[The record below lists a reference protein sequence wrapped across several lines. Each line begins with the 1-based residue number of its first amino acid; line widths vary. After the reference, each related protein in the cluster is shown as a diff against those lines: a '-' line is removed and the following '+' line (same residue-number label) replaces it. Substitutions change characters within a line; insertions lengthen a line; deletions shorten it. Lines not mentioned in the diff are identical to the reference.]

1 MKRRILLGLSAII
14 ILVVGAAAIAP
25 YFVGRAAES
34 NFRSRIARINA
45 HHPDVVIHIDS
56 YHRGFYSSE
65 AKLSL
70 SPQSSMTPRA
80 MQAWA
85 IFLGS
90 SGKPQFDLHINHGP
104 IAFAA
109 FGSGHISFMPM
120 LYTAE
125 FQGEKLPPMSI
136 VGIFKPDVY
145 IRQYFTGSITST
157 LSVPPGR
164 YSMGV
169 LGATWQGARAEA
181 SLNGAQDEM
190 RYSGSIG
197 TIQYQAQ
204 NPKNGENYSGHITGF
219 TFSGEKRQAKYDFWT
234 GPSRFV
240 FKGAEFKVNGERVT
254 QLEPGKGQG
263 HVSETADGK
272 WLGGSSGFMQQG
284 GTIKGW
290 KFSGFTLN
298 ESAEHVDAALLRR
311 FFDRLNTASGM
322 SDSRSEKGALGK
334 ALPILG
340 RALAPAKATA
350 RLAIAAPDG
359 RLDIRAT
366 VTFDAAA
373 PAATAPQAFS
383 LLDRI
388 NARASL
394 DFDRKLVD
402 GFSTQVLG
410 GPEAA
415 SSIDQVL
422 DQWQQQG
429 YLKPGAD
436 GREHSLLTYHA
447 GEFAINGQ
455 VIISGSDDPQPGSK
469 QH

>member
-1 MKRRILLGLSAII
+1 MKRRILLGLSVII

-25 YFVGRAAES
+25 YFVGRVAES
-34 NFRSRIARINA
+34 NFKSRIARINA
-45 HHPDVVIHIDS
+45 HHPGVIIHVDS

-80 MQAWA
+80 LQAWA

-90 SGKPQFDLHINHGP
+90 KGKPQFDLRINHGP
-104 IAFAA
+104 IPFAA
-109 FGSGHISFMPM
+109 FGSGHISFMPV

-145 IRQYFTGSITST
+145 MRQYFTGGISST
-157 LSVPPGR
+157 LNVPPGR

-169 LGATWQGARAEA
+169 FGATWQGARIEA
-181 SLNGAQDEM
+181 RLNGAQDEA

-197 TIQYQAQ
+197 PIQYQAQ
-204 NPKNGENYSGHITGF
+204 NPRNGENYSGHITGL
-219 TFSGEKRQAKYDFWT
+219 TFSGDKHLSKYDFWT
-234 GPSRFV
+234 GPSRFA
-240 FKGAEFKVNGERVT
+240 FNGAEFKVNGELVT
-254 QLEPGKGQG
+254 QLEPGQG
-263 HVSETADGK
+263 RGMVTESADGK
-272 WLGGSSGFMQQG
+272 WLGGSSVFTQHG
-284 GTIKGW
+284 GTIRSW
-290 KFSGFTLN
+290 KFSKFVLN
-298 ESAEHVDAALLRR
+298 ESAEHVDAATLRR
-311 FFDRLNTASGM
+311 FFDRLNSGAGM
-322 SDSRSEKGALGK
+322 TDANPDEDVLNR

-340 RALAPAKATA
+340 RALAPAQATA
-350 RLAIAAPDG
+350 RLAVAAPDG
-359 RLDIRAT
+359 RLDVRAR
-366 VTFDAAA
+366 VTFDAAE

-388 NARASL
+388 NARATV

-415 SSIDQVL
+415 KSVDQVL
-422 DQWQQQG
+422 DQWHQEG
-429 YLKPGAD
+429 YLKAGAD

-455 VIISGSDDPQPGSK
+455 IIISGGDDPQSGSR
-469 QH
+469 H